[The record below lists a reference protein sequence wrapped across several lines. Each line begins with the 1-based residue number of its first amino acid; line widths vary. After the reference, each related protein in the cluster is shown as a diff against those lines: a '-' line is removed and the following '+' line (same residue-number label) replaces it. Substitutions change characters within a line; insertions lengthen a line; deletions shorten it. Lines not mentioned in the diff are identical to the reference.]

1 MKIKPLIKKADGRY
15 DLADVPEKINEIID
29 LLNNSFITQDTDI
42 FEVSNSLVPIN
53 CDRLT
58 PFDNE
63 ATALQAIQKTNIFEP
78 KGLYDDIK
86 CPHCGGKYFKIGASM
101 RTCVYYPPIIK
112 DGVNINPD
120 RNTTTT
126 EYHCLECGKDWI
138 EK

>member
-15 DLADVPEKINEIID
+15 DLADIPEKINEIID
-29 LLNNSFITQDTDI
+29 LLNNSFITQDVD
-42 FEVSNSLVPIN
+42 
-53 CDRLT
+53 
-58 PFDNE
+58 
-63 ATALQAIQKTNIFEP
+63 TAISEP

-86 CPHCGGKYFKIGASM
+86 CPHCGGKYFKVGASM

-126 EYHCLECGKDWI
+126 EYHCLECGKSWV
-138 EK
+138 E